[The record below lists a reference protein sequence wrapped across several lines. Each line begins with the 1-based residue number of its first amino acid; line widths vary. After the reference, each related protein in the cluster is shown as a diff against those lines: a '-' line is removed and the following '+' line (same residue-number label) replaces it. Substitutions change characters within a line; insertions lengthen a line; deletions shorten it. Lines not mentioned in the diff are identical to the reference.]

1 MNLSNKPLL
10 FDSLL
15 VIDLFIIRSGD
26 NIIGAPKI
34 FKIFVAIKL
43 LIFQYCDI
51 NIGLFSIL
59 IYFWYQFF
67 AFFLYCSLYS
77 YCSSLLLKVMAINIS
92 LHFVIAFERE
102 KERQLYISEAIQ
114 KRSHKPMH
122 KMKQRDSKLHY
133 WKSNRYIM
141 EPIEKVQH
149 WYSNIDKKLKFYGV
163 PKIVSLFWCTSN
175 IFGWLSIIIRRVIW

>member
-1 MNLSNKPLL
+1 M
-10 FDSLL
+10 
-15 VIDLFIIRSGD
+15 
-26 NIIGAPKI
+26 
-34 FKIFVAIKL
+34 VAIKL

-77 YCSSLLLKVMAINIS
+77 YCSSLLLKVIAINIP
-92 LHFVIAFERE
+92 LLFVIAFEKE

-141 EPIEKVQH
+141 EPIEKSPTLITQY
-149 WYSNIDKKLKFYGV
+149 WKKFTILWCT
-163 PKIVSLFWCTSN
+163 KIVSLFWCTSN
-175 IFGWLSIIIRRVIW
+175 ILADYLS